1 MDTAT
6 EPQSIG
12 NFLRQALPDLFTP
25 VSTSKKTCAKHGIE
39 YTEEVYTRFTRGCP
53 ECAKEAEAERQQ
65 RQAEEREEQHR
76 QWQQQQIEKR
86 IGDSR
91 IPKRF
96 CDKTISGYRADNEQ
110 QRYIV
115 ERFKAY
121 AKEFQTGHS
130 GRCLTLL
137 GNAGTGKT
145 HLACAIGR
153 HVIRNCN
160 GFARFTS
167 VAEINR
173 IVRESKS
180 YDSEISESEVIAAF
194 GGYDLLIIDEVGVQ
208 SGTEAESRALFDVFN
223 DRYQNMKPTILISNL
238 SPEGFKAAV
247 GDRIADRVKEDGG
260 EVLIFD
266 WESSRG

>member
-1 MDTAT
+1 MET
-6 EPQSIG
+6 ETLYSIG
-12 NFLRQALPDLFTP
+12 DLVRQTLPDLFTP
-25 VSTSKKTCAKHGIE
+25 VSTSQKTCAKHGIE

-65 RQAEEREEQHR
+65 RQAEERAEQHR

-130 GRCLTLL
+130 GRCLTLPSGAML
-137 GNAGTGKT
+137 SATATASPALPAWLKSTALFVNPKATTAKSVRAKLSR
-145 HLACAIGR
+145 HLAA
-153 HVIRNCN
+153 
-160 GFARFTS
+160 
-167 VAEINR
+167 
-173 IVRESKS
+173 
-180 YDSEISESEVIAAF
+180 
-194 GGYDLLIIDEVGVQ
+194 
-208 SGTEAESRALFDVFN
+208 
-223 DRYQNMKPTILISNL
+223 TIC
-238 SPEGFKAAV
+238 
-247 GDRIADRVKEDGG
+247 
-260 EVLIFD
+260 
-266 WESSRG
+266 